1 MRFDQVA
8 IALRPRNG
16 WEAID
21 LGIAM
26 TIAWGRSLWLT
37 WFAITL
43 PLALVAGV
51 VFRDTPGIALVLMWW
66 LLPLFDRYLLHLLSR
81 RVFGEPQSLARTL
94 TQWREILTPGL
105 VGALTWRRPD
115 PTRSFK
121 LPITLLERQTGRAA
135 RERRRALGRRLTGYA
150 VSLHLMFLLFEFVLF
165 IGASFL
171 LQVLIKPAAGDDNGI
186 SGWSPWQMIERADW
200 GDVSVGFGILSLLE
214 PFYVAAGFALYLNR
228 RILLEGWDIEVGLRR
243 LAARQQELAAARRG
257 LRKAAAVALLA
268 VGSLLAPFAAVR
280 AEGMPTT
287 LSEPPAKTVGKP
299 SVEKES
305 AEKESDSGCAADSP
319 LRRCVLERMAKD
331 PAYAELPAA
340 LPPPRDTE
348 ARRAAVEVF
357 ADPLFG
363 KNETRSHYA
372 WRWPSEPKP
381 EKDRDDK
388 APDWL
393 RALLQFVSAVWQYI
407 VWLTLGAV
415 VIALLVHIAKQ
426 WQGRERDPDAP
437 AAPAALFGLAISPES
452 LPADVAAAALAQ
464 LAAGHPREALSLVY
478 RASLSRLVHDHGM
491 RVAAGDTEA
500 IVMEHGETLLVRT
513 ASDYFADLVGHWS
526 LVAYAKRLPPQEELE
541 GLCRDFDRHF
551 GTTAAPKPAAPPAGE
566 PAA

>member
-1 MRFDQVA
+1 MRFDRVA

-43 PLALVAGV
+43 PLALVAGL
-51 VFRDTPGIALVLMWW
+51 VFHETPGIALLLLWW

-81 RVFGEPQSLARTL
+81 RVFGEPQTLARTL

-105 VGALTWRRPD
+105 FSALTWRRPD

-171 LQVLIKPAAGDDNGI
+171 LQVLIKPAAGDD
-186 SGWSPWQMIERADW
+186 SGMSAWSPWQMIERANW

-243 LAARQQELAAARRG
+243 LAARQQELVAARRG
-257 LRKAAAVALLA
+257 VRKAAAVALLA
-268 VGSLLAPFAAVR
+268 IGGLLAPFSAAW
-280 AEGMPTT
+280 AEGEPTP
-287 LSEPPAKTVGKP
+287 LASPPAKTVDKP
-299 SVEKES
+299 SVEKEPGG
-305 AEKESDSGCAADSP
+305 GCTASSP
-319 LRRCVLERMAKD
+319 LPRCVKERLAQD
-331 PAYAELPAA
+331 PAYSELPAP

-363 KNETRSHYA
+363 KEETRSHFEYR
-372 WRWPSEPKP
+372 WRSDPKP
-381 EKDRDDK
+381 EAEQEES
-388 APDWL
+388 APGWL
-393 RALLQFVSAVWQYI
+393 KSLLQFVSSVWQYI
-407 VWLTLGAV
+407 VWLILGAIV
-415 VIALLVHIAKQ
+415 VALLVQIAKQ
-426 WQGRERDPDAP
+426 WQGRERDPEAP
-437 AAPAALFGLAISPES
+437 VAPAALFGLAISPES

-500 IVMEHGETLLVRT
+500 IVMEHGESLLART

-551 GTTAAPKPAAPPAGE
+551 GKTAAAAATVAPQPQE
-566 PAA
+566 SAA